1 MGLMRAPL
9 AAALP
14 AVVLVA
20 AAAVAVLGTA
30 PQASAGYCD
39 PLLNGTFTAVSDG
52 TWAQTNDVYHDE
64 VIVNSTWTITT
75 SCSAE
80 SPDCAGQV
88 LSSQGWSAPIN
99 CESAG
104 LWYVRRHLDHW
115 EPCSD
120 GTAAPAEQLL
130 YFSPDLSG
138 SPSFD
143 AVKTFSGWDRTVGV
157 SGGCGHSK
165 PLVIEMP
172 LQLTRIW

>member
-1 MGLMRAPL
+1 MGLMAGPS

-20 AAAVAVLGTA
+20 AAAVAALGAA

-39 PLLNGTFTAVSDG
+39 PLLNGSFTAVSDG
-52 TWAQTNDVYHDE
+52 TWAKTNQVFRDE
-64 VIVNSTWTITT
+64 VTVESTWTIST

-88 LSSQGWSAPIN
+88 ISSQGWSAPIR

-104 LWYVRRHLDHW
+104 LWFVRRHLEQW
-115 EPCSD
+115 QPCQD
-120 GTAAPAEQLL
+120 GTVAPADQML

-138 SPSFD
+138 SPSFE
-143 AVKTFSGWDRTVGV
+143 AVKTFSGWDRTKGV
-157 SGGCGHSK
+157 SGGCGRNQ

-172 LQLTRIW
+172 FQLSRMQ